1 MHFFPLQVCLG
12 SSQYARIMSYLK
24 MLNHVHNSGVRHITI
39 GPARRPVGLSRKVH
53 THVSL
58 EAHSG
63 PPLCAEHETFT
74 MNCSKHQNTATPHQ
88 HHPFAEKPPDT
99 HISRASHITL
109 EVRTHVT
116 ATLTYKS
123 SVGRKRLNG
132 KYGTYINPREG
143 DGSATHTL

>member
-1 MHFFPLQVCLG
+1 MGDFFPLQVCLG
-12 SSQYARIMSYLK
+12 SSQYARTMSYLK
-24 MLNHVHNSGVRHITI
+24 KLNHVHNSGVRHITI

-58 EAHSG
+58 EAHSV
-63 PPLCAEHETFT
+63 PPLCAEHKTFT
-74 MNCSKHQNTATPHQ
+74 MNCSKHQNTATPYQHQ
-88 HHPFAEKPPDT
+88 PITEKPPDI
-99 HISRASHITL
+99 HISHASNITS
-109 EVRTHVT
+109 RCTHTT

-123 SVGRKRLNG
+123 SVGRERLNG